1 MEVDIHTGVVTR
13 CKLLIY
19 FSKGNICL
27 VKASFNQTESAIFF
41 NPLFFLNLLIFF
53 FFIENR
59 RKKLKI
65 LT

>member
-1 MEVDIHTGVVTR
+1 MEVNIHTGVVTR

-41 NPLFFLNLLIFF
+41 NPLFFLNLLIYLFF
-53 FFIENR
+53 S
-59 RKKLKI
+59 
-65 LT
+65 